1 MSNMDLSDTPAAAAF
16 REEARTWLEENCPPE
31 WRNLTLSEASAAM
44 LEERREWEHR
54 LAQGNWIGIWWPAE
68 YGGRG
73 AGLAETI
80 IFNQEYAEI
89 GAPPRASFFGE
100 GLLGPTLIVFGTEDL
115 KQRFL
120 PKITGAEE
128 YWCQGYSEPNAG
140 SDLASLSTRAV
151 LDGDE
156 WAISGQKIWTTMGHH
171 ADFMFLLARTDPE
184 APRHKGIS
192 CLLMPM
198 RQDGV
203 EVRPIRTMTG
213 DSEFNEVFLDE
224 ARAPK
229 DWVVGGV
236 NEGWR
241 VALTTLGFERSTAAL
256 SQTIRFQKEFEHFV
270 NHLAKTEVGGRPL
283 SEDPAVR
290 QEAMRLYA
298 GLRVMRMNNLR
309 LITELLASGGAPGP
323 QSSLS
328 KLYWSEWHSD
338 FGESA
343 SRLLGPYGMLYRDG
357 DYPEGDALQEPML
370 VSRAETVYA
379 GTSQIQRNII
389 GEMVL
394 GLPKEPKPRDAE

>member
-1 MSNMDLSDTPAAAAF
+1 M
-16 REEARTWLEENCPPE
+16 
-31 WRNLTLSEASAAM
+31 
-44 LEERREWEHR
+44 
-54 LAQGNWIGIWWPAE
+54 
-68 YGGRG
+68 
-73 AGLAETI
+73 
-80 IFNQEYAEI
+80 
-89 GAPPRASFFGE
+89 
-100 GLLGPTLIVFGTEDL
+100 GPTLIVFGTEDL

-120 PKITGAEE
+120 PKITAAEE

-156 WAISGQKIWTTMGHH
+156 WVISGQKIWTTMGHH
-171 ADFMFLLARTDPE
+171 ADFMFLLARTDPQ

-213 DSEFNEVFLDE
+213 DAEFNEVFLDG
-224 ARAPK
+224 ARAPR

-241 VALTTLGFERSTAAL
+241 VALATLGFERSTAAL

-270 NHLAKTEVGGRPL
+270 SHLAKTEVGGRPL

-290 QEAMRLYA
+290 QEAMRLYT

-328 KLYWSEWHSD
+328 KLYWSEWHRD
-338 FGESA
+338 FGEAA

-370 VSRAETVYA
+370 MSRAETVYA